1 MGRHRPASSP
11 ILNEPA
17 AGRPRAALHEDSCY
31 SHDHCGVRR
40 AKVRQDRCRLQNLAL
55 YAQRLGKV
63 FASASTWYKTIRQ
76 RGWKRPRRRVHPAKP
91 KQGLRATCPN
101 EYWQI
106 DATVIRLTTGI
117 QIYLQAVIDNFSR
130 RILALAG
137 ERQAELGDN
146 ARILATIEARVAFPE
161 HPRQYG
167 GREASRR
174 VLRP

>member
-1 MGRHRPASSP
+1 M
-11 ILNEPA
+11 
-17 AGRPRAALHEDSCY
+17 
-31 SHDHCGVRR
+31 
-40 AKVRQDRCRLQNLAL
+40 
-55 YAQRLGKV
+55 
-63 FASASTWYKTIRQ
+63 IRQ

-117 QIYLQAVIDNFSR
+117 RIYLQAVIDNFSR
-130 RILALAG
+130 RILAWRVSDKLSSATTRELLIEASGNLPRAAANANVLVVTDGGSENFGEVDQLA
-137 ERQAELGDN
+137 EDSSSLSRVLAQVDIVCCELFD
-146 ARILATIEARVAFPE
+146 RSILATIEARVAFPE